1 MFVCLLSFKCA
12 FYSQMRQYSSTKNR
26 NKHCCVSFLIAS
38 DSFSKLALLMCVCQ
52 TTDGLTWASEKRF
65 CSTDIIVC
73 LTCLWCMEPYP
84 RSLIRLQSRFWF
96 VAIRISFISQI
107 QDRNELVPPFPVL
120 QHRVSLG
127 PVCGAPRISSHWG
140 PITPHIEYGVD
151 QSVGITAGHPHGLRD
166 CVCIYFMRTYC
177 WGFMCRDMY
186 RPTTRRCSSEKYR
199 ILWIFP
205 PRTRL
210 SYIKSTINY

>member
-127 PVCGAPRISSHWG
+127 PVCGAPRISSHFLALRANYSPYWIRSG
-140 PITPHIEYGVD
+140 SVCWDYSWTPTWPEGLCLYLFHADLLQRFYV
-151 QSVGITAGHPHGLRD
+151 QGH
-166 CVCIYFMRTYC
+166 V
-177 WGFMCRDMY
+177 
-186 RPTTRRCSSEKYR
+186 
-199 ILWIFP
+199 
-205 PRTRL
+205 
-210 SYIKSTINY
+210 